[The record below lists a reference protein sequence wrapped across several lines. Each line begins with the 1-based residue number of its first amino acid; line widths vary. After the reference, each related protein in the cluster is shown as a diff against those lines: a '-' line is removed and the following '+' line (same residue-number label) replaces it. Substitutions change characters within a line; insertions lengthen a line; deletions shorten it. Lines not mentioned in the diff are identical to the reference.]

1 MGNRWG
7 NIISNPEGSINNIE
21 VSRNMYIGFKVLSL
35 SKISSFFVSIVQ
47 RGFFNQLRVSCQH
60 IA

>member
-1 MGNRWG
+1 M
-7 NIISNPEGSINNIE
+7 NNIE

-35 SKISSFFVSIVQ
+35 SKFSSFFVSIVQ